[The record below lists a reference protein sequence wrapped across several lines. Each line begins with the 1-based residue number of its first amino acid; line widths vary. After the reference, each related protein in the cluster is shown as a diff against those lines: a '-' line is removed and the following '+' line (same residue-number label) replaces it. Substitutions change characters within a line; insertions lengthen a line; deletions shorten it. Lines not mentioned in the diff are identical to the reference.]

1 MGVRVLNYLYLS
13 SLILAA
19 VSAVFA
25 LVRQNQM
32 LQQNSYFPSRYF
44 SWVKDGYSIYLC
56 LECIGFCIAS
66 LLSHKEKLNL
76 VFLIFTAAVLAVRI
90 IMAVRVQKK
99 SIKKLVFT
107 GRVKRLFAAAI
118 VILTVLITLFCA
130 FYGTLA
136 GEIAAMLTVMLSF
149 VSPLL
154 CLFCRFVTA
163 PLDKAITKWY
173 INDAKKILKAHKDL
187 IVIGITGS
195 YGKTSTK
202 FILNRIL
209 SEKYNVLATPHSFN
223 TPMGVVRT
231 VREQLK
237 PQTEIFICE
246 MGAKNI
252 GDIKEICDIV
262 HPKYGIITSVGE
274 QHLDTFKTVDNVF
287 KTKFELADEVF
298 KNSGSMFVNGD
309 SKELISRID
318 KTLYSVYGTDSFDFK
333 ATDISYGKN
342 GSDFTLNLGDSEV
355 RLSTRLLGLHNIL
368 NIAGAAAL
376 SYKLGVTPENIR
388 FAVSSLK
395 PTEHR
400 LEIKQ
405 SVAGSTLIDDAYN
418 ANPEGSIEALHV
430 LSRFDNMKKVVITP
444 GLIELGTREHDC
456 NFALGLEAAKI
467 CDIIIFVGINRSAPL
482 KEGAVSQHFP
492 EDKLFVAASFKEA
505 MEIYSGFADKNTVV
519 LLENDLPDNY
529 LN

>member
-1 MGVRVLNYLYLS
+1 M
-13 SLILAA
+13 SLLLKIISGLIGGILAPLYA
-19 VSAVFA
+19 YKILLLYQLSGYRINELATAIKRKSIAYFCLSPIAAIVAFVACAAIYPFCRGDAFVSAVA
-25 LVRQNQM
+25 LPLAAGIAVAVNAH
-32 LQQNSYFPSRYF
+32 LSAK
-44 SWVKDGYSIYLC
+44 VKL
-56 LECIGFCIAS
+56 A
-66 LLSHKEKLNL
+66 
-76 VFLIFTAAVLAVRI
+76 FTA
-90 IMAVRVQKK
+90 
-99 SIKKLVFT
+99 
-107 GRVKRLFAAAI
+107 RVKRLIVVFTLISTLLTVPLAAVYPPLFALAAIFPGVIAFLIAAAI
-118 VILTVLITLFCA
+118 T
-130 FYGTLA
+130 
-136 GEIAAMLTVMLSF
+136 
-149 VSPLL
+149 SPIENRRNK
-154 CLFCRFVTA
+154 RFVEWS
-163 PLDKAITKWY
+163 KAVL
-173 INDAKKILKAHKDL
+173 AERSGL
-187 IVIGITGS
+187 IKIGITGS

-209 SEKYNVLATPHSFN
+209 SEKYNVVATPHSFN

-231 VREQLK
+231 VREYLK
-237 PQTEIFICE
+237 PQTQIFICE

-287 KTKFELADEVF
+287 KTKFELATEVL
-298 KNSGSMFVNGD
+298 NNGGEMFVNGD

-318 KTLYSVYGTDSFDFK
+318 KTLYSVYGTDSFDFR

-355 RLSTRLLGLHNIL
+355 RLSTRLLGMHNIL

-482 KEGAVSQHFP
+482 KEGAMSQHFP

>member
-1 MGVRVLNYLYLS
+1 MNYLFLT

-19 VSAVFA
+19 VSSVFA

-32 LQQNSYFPSRYF
+32 LQQSSYFPSRYF
-44 SWVKDGYSIYLC
+44 TWVKDGYSVYLC

-66 LLSHKEKLNL
+66 LLSHREKLSC
-76 VFLIFTAAVLAVRI
+76 VFLIFVAAVLAVRI
-90 IMAVRVQKK
+90 VAAVRVQKK

-107 GRVKRLFAAAI
+107 GRIKRLFAAAI
-118 VILTVLITLFCA
+118 ILFAILVTVYCVFC
-130 FYGTLA
+130 GTLA
-136 GEIAAMLTVMLSF
+136 GEIASMLIIMLSF

-163 PLDKAITKWY
+163 PIDIAVTKWY
-173 INDAKKILKAHKDL
+173 INDAKRILKEHKDL

-231 VREQLK
+231 IREQLK

-309 SKELISRID
+309 SAELIKRID
-318 KTLYSVYGTDSFDFK
+318 PTLYNIYGTQRFDYS
-333 ATDISYGKN
+333 ASDITYGKN
-342 GSDFTLNLGDSEV
+342 GSEFTFESIDDSI
-355 RLSTRLLGLHNIL
+355 RISTKLLGLHNII
-368 NIAGAAAL
+368 NITGAAAL
-376 SYKLGVTPENIR
+376 ASFLGVSGESIR
-388 FAVSSLK
+388 YAAAALK

-405 SVAGSTLIDDAYN
+405 SVAGSALIDDAYN
-418 ANPEGSIEALHV
+418 ANPEGSIEAVRV
-430 LSRFDNMKKVVITP
+430 LSRFENMTKVIITP
-444 GLIELGTREHDC
+444 GLIELGSREYDC
-456 NFALGLEAAKI
+456 NFALGVEAAKL
-467 CDIIIFVGINRSAPL
+467 CDIIILVGLNRSKPL
-482 KEGAVSQHFP
+482 KDGAESVSFP
-492 EDKLFVAASFKEA
+492 SDKLFVVSSFKEA
-505 MEIYSGFADKNTVV
+505 MEIYGGLADKNTVV

>member
-1 MGVRVLNYLYLS
+1 MNYLLLVS
-13 SLILAA
+13 MIIAA
-19 VSAVFA
+19 VSALFA

-44 SWVKDGYSIYLC
+44 AWVKDGYSVPLC
-56 LECIGFCIAS
+56 IECIAYCAFS
-66 LLSHKEKLNL
+66 LLCGRKLYAAGL
-76 VFLIFTAAVLAVRI
+76 VLISAVLVMRIFFAVR
-90 IMAVRVQKK
+90 AQKK
-99 SIKKLVFT
+99 SIKKLVLT
-107 GRVKRLFAAAI
+107 ARVKRLFAAAAL
-118 VILTVLITLFCA
+118 ILLICILVYALFPNTL
-130 FYGTLA
+130 T
-136 GEIAAMLTVMLSF
+136 GEIFSMLAFAFAF

-154 CLFCRFVTA
+154 CLLCRFVTA

-173 INDAKKILKAHKDL
+173 INDAKRILKEHKDL

-209 SEKYNVLATPHSFN
+209 SERYNVAATPHSFN

-231 VREQLK
+231 VREYLK
-237 PQTEIFICE
+237 SQTQIFICE

-287 KTKFELADEVF
+287 KTKFELATEVLD
-298 KNSGSMFVNGD
+298 NGGEMFVNGD

-318 KTLYSVYGTDSFDFK
+318 KTLYSVYGTDSFDFR

-342 GSDFTLNLGDSEV
+342 GSEFTLNLGGNEV

-444 GLIELGTREHDC
+444 GLIELGSREHDC

-467 CDIIIFVGINRSAPL
+467 CDIIIFVGINRSVPL
-482 KEGAVSQHFP
+482 KEGAMSQNFP

-505 MEIYSGFADKNTVV
+505 MAIYGGFADKNTVV

>member
-1 MGVRVLNYLYLS
+1 MLNYLLLT
-13 SLILAA
+13 SLIIAA
-19 VSAVFA
+19 VSALFA

-44 SWVKDGYSIYLC
+44 TWVKDGYTAPLA
-56 LECIGFCIAS
+56 LECIGFSFSSVLYERKLYAAQLILIIA
-66 LLSHKEKLNL
+66 
-76 VFLIFTAAVLAVRI
+76 VFGLRIFFAVR
-90 IMAVRVQKK
+90 AQKK

-107 GRVKRLFAAAI
+107 ARIKRLFASAAL
-118 VILTVLITLFCA
+118 ILLICVLIYALFP
-130 FYGTLA
+130 GTLTGDFFSVLA
-136 GEIAAMLTVMLSF
+136 FSLAFI
-149 VSPLL
+149 SPLL
-154 CLFCRFVTA
+154 CLLCRFVTA
-163 PLDKAITKWY
+163 PVDKAVTRWY
-173 INDAKKILKAHKDL
+173 INDAKRILKEHKDL
-187 IVIGITGS
+187 TVIGITGS

-209 SEKYNVLATPHSFN
+209 SEKYNVVATPHSFN

-231 VREQLK
+231 VREYLK
-237 PQTEIFICE
+237 PQTQIFICE

-287 KTKFELADEVF
+287 KTKFELATEVL
-298 KNSGSMFVNGD
+298 NNGGEMFVNGD

-318 KTLYSVYGTDSFDFK
+318 KTLYSVYGTDSFDFR
-333 ATDISYGKN
+333 ATDICYGKN

-405 SVAGSTLIDDAYN
+405 SVADSTLIDDAYN

-482 KEGAVSQHFP
+482 KEGAMSQHFP
-492 EDKLFVAASFKEA
+492 KDKLFVAASFKEA